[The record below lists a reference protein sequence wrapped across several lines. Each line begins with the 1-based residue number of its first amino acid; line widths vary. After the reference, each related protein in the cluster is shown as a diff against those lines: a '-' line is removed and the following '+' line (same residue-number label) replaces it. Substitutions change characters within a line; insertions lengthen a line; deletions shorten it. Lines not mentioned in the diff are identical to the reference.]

1 MRKRIMSAT
10 SEELEIVMKEYAEL
24 LGNLETLKK
33 ALNEV
38 HDSLYQISILLH
50 NNITD
55 EDVED
60 TIENKLFTF

>member
-24 LGNLETLKK
+24 LVNLETLKK

>member
-1 MRKRIMSAT
+1 MRMRIMSAT

-24 LGNLETLKK
+24 LVNLETLKK

-60 TIENKLFTF
+60 TIENNLFTF

>member
-1 MRKRIMSAT
+1 MRKRIMSAA
-10 SEELEIVMKEYAEL
+10 SEELEIAMKEYAEL
-24 LGNLETLKK
+24 LGKLETLKK

-60 TIENKLFTF
+60 TIENNLFTF

>member
-1 MRKRIMSAT
+1 MRKRIMSAA
-10 SEELEIVMKEYAEL
+10 SEELEIAMKEYAEL
-24 LGNLETLKK
+24 LGKLETLKK

>member
-1 MRKRIMSAT
+1 MRKRIMSAA
-10 SEELEIVMKEYAEL
+10 SEELEIATKGYAEL
-24 LGNLETLKK
+24 LGKLETLKN

>member
-10 SEELEIVMKEYAEL
+10 SKELEIAMKEYAEL
-24 LGNLETLKK
+24 LGKLETLTKS
-33 ALNEV
+33 LNEV
-38 HDSLYQISILLH
+38 HESLYQISILLH

-60 TIENKLFTF
+60 TIENNLFTF